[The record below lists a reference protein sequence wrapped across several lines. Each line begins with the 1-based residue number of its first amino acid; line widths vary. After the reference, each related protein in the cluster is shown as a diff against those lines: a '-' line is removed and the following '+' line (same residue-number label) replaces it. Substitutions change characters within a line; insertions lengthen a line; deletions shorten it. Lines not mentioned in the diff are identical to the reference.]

1 MKLKALLLSTLT
13 LLLGACGSVPVSD
26 YAGTTPELD
35 LRRFLDGELRAYGML
50 QDRSGRMTRRF
61 TATLQGSWNGEE
73 GVLAEVFHFDDGEVQ
88 ERTWRLRHE
97 GNGRYTGTAGDV
109 VGSAAGALS
118 GAVFHWEYQ
127 LDVPWRDDSIV
138 VSLDD
143 WLYLVDEKHL
153 LNRTTLTKFGFRVG
167 ELTLV
172 IEKL

>member
-1 MKLKALLLSTLT
+1 MKTIALLVATLFLT
-13 LLLGACGSVPVSD
+13 ACGSVPVSD
-26 YAGTTPELD
+26 YAATTPPLD
-35 LRRFLDGELRAYGML
+35 LREFLDGELRAYGML

-61 TATLQGSWNGEE
+61 TATLQGSWSGEE

-97 GNGRYTGTAGDV
+97 GNGRYTGSAGDV
-109 VGSAAGALS
+109 VGTAAGSTS
-118 GAVFHWEYQ
+118 GSVFHWQYQ

>member
-1 MKLKALLLSTLT
+1 MKMLLPLLFAT
-13 LLLGACGSVPVSD
+13 LLTACGSVSVSD
-26 YAGTTPELD
+26 YSNTSPQLD
-35 LRRFLDGELRAYGML
+35 LREFLNGELRAYGML

-73 GVLAEVFHFDDGEVQ
+73 GVLAEVFQFDDGEVQ

-109 VGSAAGALS
+109 IGTATGSIGGS
-118 GAVFHWEYQ
+118 VFHWQYQ
-127 LDVPWRDDSIV
+127 LDVPWRDDSIAV
-138 VSLDD
+138 NLDD
-143 WLYLVDEKHL
+143 WLYLVDAQHL

-167 ELTLV
+167 ELTLL